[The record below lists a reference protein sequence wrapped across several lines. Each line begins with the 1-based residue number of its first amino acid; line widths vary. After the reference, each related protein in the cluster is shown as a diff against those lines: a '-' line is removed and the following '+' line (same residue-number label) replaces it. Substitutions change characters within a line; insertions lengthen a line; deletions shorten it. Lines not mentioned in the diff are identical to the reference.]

1 MHSARRS
8 LPPSCH
14 LSEQFWFSAYKQCAS
29 LAAALSL
36 QTLNEQHLSNQQ
48 NQQAAISI
56 GTDKE
61 STAFSIETE
70 DPSGLS
76 SGGVSYI
83 HLGPLIRGLTC

>member
-1 MHSARRS
+1 MMHSARRS
-8 LPPSCH
+8 LSPSCH
-14 LSEQFWFSAYKQCAS
+14 LSEQFWSSAYKQDAS
-29 LAAALSL
+29 LAAAFSL
-36 QTLNEQHLSNQQ
+36 QTLNEQHLSH
-48 NQQAAISI
+48 QQAAISI

-61 STAFSIETE
+61 STGDSIETE